1 MQLTRAEEIVTVDE
15 AAGCLLIEVLSH
27 LHGEDHDH
35 EEAHAHVEG
44 EPAGE
49 DTMTEEGHGHDDDRD
64 DDHDR
69 DHEVAKG
76 GDAHSEFHARYVYD
90 CTDSSAIASVGF
102 PFFDAFENAE
112 EIEARYATA
121 SGSGAGELERG
132 GATLAL
138 D

>member
-1 MQLTRAEEIVTVDE
+1 MQLTRAEEIVSVDE
-15 AAGCLLIEVLSH
+15 AAGYLLIEVLSH

-44 EPAGE
+44 ESASE
-49 DTMTEEGHGHDDDRD
+49 DTKAEEGHDRD
-64 DDHDR
+64 DDHDH
-69 DHEVAKG
+69 DHEVAEG
-76 GDAHSEFHARYVYD
+76 GDTHSEFHARYVYD
-90 CTDSSAIASVGF
+90 CPDSSAIASVDF

-112 EIEARYATA
+112 EIEAQHVTA